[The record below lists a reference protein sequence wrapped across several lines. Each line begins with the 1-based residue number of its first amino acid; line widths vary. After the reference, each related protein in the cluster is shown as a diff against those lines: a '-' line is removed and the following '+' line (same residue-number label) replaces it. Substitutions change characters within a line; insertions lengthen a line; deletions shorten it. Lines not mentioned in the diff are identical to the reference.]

1 MSLHSDWPHPGRH
14 ITTARDAT
22 FAPLHDP
29 AGRVG
34 IRATRGGRTD
44 LVYLDAPTDPGNGRP
59 LIITAS
65 SRPGTADEHDPDGIT
80 ATAILGPAPA
90 ADREQAPHPARR
102 PGW

>member
-1 MSLHSDWPHPGRH
+1 MSLHSDWPIPGQQ
-14 ITTARDAT
+14 ITTARDVT
-22 FAPLHDP
+22 FAPLHEP

-34 IRATRGGRTD
+34 FRATRGGGTD
-44 LVYLDAPTDPGNGRP
+44 VVYLDAPTDPGNGP
-59 LIITAS
+59 LTITAS

-90 ADREQAPHPARR
+90 AARGQAPHPDRR